1 VCVADLDTNFFI
13 SFLQQL
19 FAMGLESLR
28 ESSMLRLFLV
38 ETLITTVVVV
48 VLPVK
53 AADDN
58 PM

>member
-1 VCVADLDTNFFI
+1 
-13 SFLQQL
+13 
-19 FAMGLESLR
+19 MGLESLR

-48 VLPVK
+48 LPVK